1 MYGLFSTAWIRA
13 LFELDQWG
21 CRCCS
26 CACWLT
32 WKGCSTLNGT
42 EPLIICLYQLQ
53 FLIKKST
60 VKGAFVMALGGYSSP
75 KLKSIYFCLLHVIY
89 STPEL
94 YFWEIS
100 DGASGPEFHKMFK
113 ITDLVQFNFPVSISP
128 LYVLICKVC
137 WPCTLC
143 PDLETWRVEGWKSQH
158 VHIVRLQIYEPPQLQ
173 RSAKYLRLLV
183 YIVLFLLWWNDMR
196 EGKAA
201 CKGVSLGDIL
211 GNTLR
216 SNYIVCNMLIGH
228 LHSSGTGSPTLD
240 FKVMT

>member
-1 MYGLFSTAWIRA
+1 MLLLRLLAHLERLFHAKWNWTPNYLLVSVAISNQKVQCERGLCYG
-13 LFELDQWG
+13 
-21 CRCCS
+21 
-26 CACWLT
+26 T
-32 WKGCSTLNGT
+32 WR
-42 EPLIICLYQLQ
+42 LQ
-53 FLIKKST
+53 FTQTESH
-60 VKGAFVMALGGYSSP
+60 
-75 KLKSIYFCLLHVIY
+75 YFCLLHVIY

-94 YFWEIS
+94 YFWVTSYVLEIS
-100 DGASGPEFHKMFK
+100 DGASWPEFHKMFK

-128 LYVLICKVC
+128 LYVLVCKVC